1 MIRRPPRS
9 TLFPYTTLFRSRR
22 SHRVMLSIGIV
33 ITGDRPNG
41 HRFSEE
47 TLTSVVNAHGGR
59 VLLPQVVTRGQLVTV
74 RDVQTGGELQGEGVE
89 IGEAHSRKSQEG
101 NEFLEA

>member
-1 MIRRPPRS
+1 M
-9 TLFPYTTLFRSRR
+9 TTVPTRQNRNANQRR

-47 TLTSVVNAHGGR
+47 TLTSVVNAHGAR
-59 VLLPQVVTRGQLVTV
+59 ILLHEVVTRGQLVTI
-74 RDVQTGGELQGEGVE
+74 RNANRARNFRARSL
-89 IGEAHSRKSQEG
+89 KSG
-101 NEFLEA
+101 SPTPVNPR